1 MSASSNTNAWLK
13 AKKKTELTEIAD
25 KIGLKGYKD
34 YKKSDLEVAL
44 DDFISQHASR
54 FSSNSDL
61 TGYFTSRS
69 KALGSPIKK
78 EKDAIKEE
86 VEKGFKVA
94 KRRVTKAADEI
105 AAEVNTTVDR
115 VNSSTVLRT
124 PARSLSQVASRV
136 ALPASPADIAFAVDR
151 STIAVRKR
159 VASIYQES
167 GITEASNATRE
178 TLSTVTSV
186 LFSVAAFELYYIRPA
201 ILANRFAFTIPAV
214 SAIGTSEYN
223 VYLPDMFL
231 LLTSSFWSPALTWV
245 FTAIFLPSLF
255 GYFFNISANSNSG
268 PRTRARAH
276 NETVVDPLTF
286 SIAKALLSYVVYA
299 QGVTFCGILS
309 KFSVAR
315 LNNAVYGGYQGILV
329 GTAITGLVAIYDAA
343 LKK

>member
-1 MSASSNTNAWLK
+1 MSSSNNSNAWLK
-13 AKKKTELTEIAD
+13 AKKKTELSEIAD
-25 KIGLKGYKD
+25 KIGLKSYKD
-34 YKKSDLEVAL
+34 LKKSDLEAAL

-54 FSSNSDL
+54 FSANPDL

-69 KALGSPIKK
+69 KALTSPIKK
-78 EKDAIKEE
+78 EKDSVKDD
-86 VEKGFKVA
+86 VEKSLKVV

-105 AAEVNTTVDR
+105 AAEVN
-115 VNSSTVLRT
+115 SSAVLRT
-124 PARSLSQVASRV
+124 PARTLSHVASRV
-136 ALPASPADIAFAVDR
+136 PLPASPADIAFAVDR
-151 STIAVRKR
+151 STVAMRKR

-201 ILANRFAFTIPAV
+201 ILANRFAFTIPAI
-214 SAIGTSEYN
+214 SAIGTSDYN

-245 FTAIFLPSLF
+245 FTAILVPSIV
-255 GYFFNISANSNSG
+255 GYFFNISANSHAG
-268 PRTRARAH
+268 PRTRARAL
-276 NETVVDPLTF
+276 NETVVDPLSF
-286 SIAKALLSYVVYA
+286 SIAKAVLSYVVYA
-299 QGVTFCGILS
+299 QGVTFGGLLS
-309 KFSVAR
+309 EFSVAR